1 MVSAR
6 VQLRVVAALYASFG
20 AVCLLWIAMVWT
32 AASSA
37 PLASLTHQV
46 ADRCASA
53 IPSVAAR
60 AIGSF
65 VLSALSLRLL
75 MLSRS
80 WRMAT
85 TVGSVLFSLLI
96 VLAAA
101 RVSAV
106 DIPVYLA
113 MEREDYPV
121 LAIVLGL
128 WWGLALVYSV
138 CSYLLWR
145 QLRASNNRWRGP

>member
-6 VQLRVVAALYASFG
+6 VQLRVVAGLYASFG

-32 AASSA
+32 TASSA
-37 PLASLTHQV
+37 PSASLTHQV
-46 ADRCASA
+46 AERYASA

-65 VLSALSLRLL
+65 VLSVLSLRLL
-75 MLSRS
+75 MLTRS

-85 TVGSVLFSLLI
+85 AVGSVLFSLLI
-96 VLAAA
+96 VLSAA

-113 MEREDYPV
+113 MEREDYSV